1 MTMREMKERVRDH
14 LYDSTSHVEFEN
26 DLIDAL
32 KNDYKLPGS
41 IAQRAF
47 DMAWV
52 EGQSDGYMDVLIYA
66 NQYGDFAS
74 NVLKS
79 AK

>member
-1 MTMREMKERVRDH
+1 MTMQEMKERVRDH
-14 LYDSTSHVEFEN
+14 LYSSMSHVEFED

-32 KNDYKLPGS
+32 KNDYELSDS

-47 DMAWV
+47 DMAWA
-52 EGQSDGYMDVLIYA
+52 EGHSDGYMDVLIYA
-66 NQYGDFAS
+66 DQYGDFAS
-74 NVLKS
+74 DVLKS